1 MLELKNIEKKFGGNL
16 VLQGISFSLEP
27 GRITGLIGPN
37 GAGKT
42 TLFNVITGFHKDH
55 SGTVIFS
62 GDKITGLNPEDIC
75 KKGICRT
82 FQVTK
87 PFANITLTQNV
98 MIGALSRL
106 ERIKDARRKAQEIL
120 DFVGLYEKREI
131 LGRNLTIADR
141 KKLEIARGLAT
152 SPKIFLLD
160 EVMAGLNE
168 SELLEMK
175 KLIRNIADSGITLF
189 IIEHIMTVIMELS
202 QKVIVLDQGKFLTSG
217 TPEQVT
223 KNPEVI
229 KAYLGKEF
237 KHA

>member
-1 MLELKNIEKKFGGNL
+1 
-16 VLQGISFSLEP
+16 V
-27 GRITGLIGPN
+27 
-37 GAGKT
+37 
-42 TLFNVITGFHKDH
+42 
-55 SGTVIFS
+55 
-62 GDKITGLNPEDIC
+62 
-75 KKGICRT
+75 
-82 FQVTK
+82 
-87 PFANITLTQNV
+87 
-98 MIGALSRL
+98 
-106 ERIKDARRKAQEIL
+106 
-120 DFVGLYEKREI
+120 

-175 KLIRNIADSGITLF
+175 KLIRNIADSGITLL